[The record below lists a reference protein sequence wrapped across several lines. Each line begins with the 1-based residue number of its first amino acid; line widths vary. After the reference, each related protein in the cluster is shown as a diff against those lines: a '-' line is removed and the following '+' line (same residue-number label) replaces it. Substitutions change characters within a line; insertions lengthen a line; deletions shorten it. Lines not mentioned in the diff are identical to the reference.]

1 MLNQYVYNLTFQLN
15 REIIEP
21 WLVEVQNNILPEVVD
36 GKVVLS
42 ADVRRI
48 INPNPEEVPSYAIQ
62 FFFPSLGMYEA
73 RKLERL
79 SIFIEMM
86 DKSFAN
92 KYVYFATL
100 MEVLHYKDKNITS

>member
-1 MLNQYVYNLTFQLN
+1 MLNQYIFNLTLQLD

-21 WLVEVQNNILPEVVD
+21 CLIELQKNILPEVVD
-36 GKVVLS
+36 GKVILS
-42 ADVRRI
+42 ADLRRI
-48 INPNPEEVPSYAIQ
+48 INPNPDEVPSYAIQ
-62 FFFPSLGMYEA
+62 FTFRSLGMYEA

-86 DKSFAN
+86 DKLFAT

-100 MEVLHYKDKNITS
+100 MEVLHYNDNETSS

>member
-1 MLNQYVYNLTFQLN
+1 MMLNNYVLNLTLQLD

-21 WLVEVQNNILPEVVD
+21 WLAEIQSILTKVID
-36 GKVVLS
+36 GKVVLA

-48 INPNPEEVPSYAIQ
+48 INPNPEEVTSYAIQ
-62 FFFPSLGMYEA
+62 LTFPSLGMYEA

-79 SIFIEMM
+79 SIFIELM

-100 MEVLHYKDKNITS
+100 MEVLHYSDTNISS